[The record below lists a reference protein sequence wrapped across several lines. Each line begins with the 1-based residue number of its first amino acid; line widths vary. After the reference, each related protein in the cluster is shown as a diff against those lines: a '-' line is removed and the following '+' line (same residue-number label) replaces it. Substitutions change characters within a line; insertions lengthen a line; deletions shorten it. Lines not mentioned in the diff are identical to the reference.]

1 MTEHNPLRDMLSN
14 VMSGDLKAAGESFS
28 MAMDTKVGEALD
40 AEKVAIASSLYAEGK
55 KHHVAEDDHED
66 EETEGEEA
74 EGDKKKKKS
83 EEDEEDDAEESE
95 E

>member
-14 VMSGDLKAAGESFS
+14 VMSGDLKAAGEAFGS
-28 MAMDTKVGEALD
+28 AMDSKVGEALD
-40 AEKVAIASSLYAEGK
+40 AEKVAIASSLYAEAK
-55 KHHVAEDDHED
+55 EPVAEDDHED
-66 EETEGEEA
+66 EGEEA

-83 EEDEEDDAEESE
+83 EEDDEEDAAEAGE

>member
-14 VMSGDLKAAGESFS
+14 VMSGDLKAAGEAFS
-28 MAMDTKVGEALD
+28 TAMDTKVGEALD
-40 AEKVAIASSLYAEGK
+40 AEKVAIASSLYAEAK
-55 KHHVAEDDHED
+55 EPVAEDDHED
-66 EETEGEEA
+66 EEAEGEEA